1 MDTVIKKI
9 KTEDTYLIRKEV
21 LRKGIDLPYK
31 FVGDFDDETY
41 HLGAFFNDKQVGIVT
56 LMKSENNNFVDNQ
69 YQLRGMATLTE
80 VRGKGIGKQI
90 VNEALSLL
98 RNDGVTTLW
107 CNAREEAS
115 SFYKGLGFNMVGES
129 FIVEKVGVHYVMT
142 IDL

>member
-31 FVGDFDDETY
+31 FVGDFDVETY

-56 LMKSENNNFVDNQ
+56 LMKSENNNFVGNQ

-80 VRGKGIGKQI
+80 VRGKGIGKKI

-98 RNDGVTTLW
+98 RNDEVTTLW

-115 SFYKGLGFNMVGES
+115 SFYKGLGFNIVGES

>member
-31 FVGDFDDETY
+31 FVGDFDDKTY

-107 CNAREEAS
+107 CNAREEAF
-115 SFYKGLGFNMVGES
+115 SFYKGLGFSIVGES